1 MGFILLFS
9 ILPTFAAEELDA
21 IAAVV
26 GNEVI
31 TKSEMTEQLQFLQ
44 LSGFIRPEDSLKMD
58 SLEMDLL
65 TQLINRRVLIEYAQE
80 ESIEVQEEEIEEMLE
95 GALEDMRSRFPDDE
109 TFVQQL
115 EKEGLTLQTFKQNY
129 RRQLKDN
136 LLLQRLMQSEFGA
149 AMFVTEKEIE
159 EFYSVNLDS
168 FAEPLKIELAHI
180 LIIPKPSKSE
190 ENRVQNKINEVLLRL
205 EFNEDFGDLAKKYSE
220 GEFRNKGG
228 DLGFVKKNDLPPEI
242 ADIAF
247 SLKIDELTIAR
258 GKNGF
263 HILKC
268 IGKKTD
274 ACHIGR
280 IFFAVKITTMDT
292 LRANNLSIKVKALA
306 KEGKDF
312 SSLVKKYSDDIE
324 TIPKGGLLG
333 EVYIDQLHP
342 LFKDAVKDLEEGGIS
357 EPVQTEFG
365 FHIFK
370 VIAKPEPK
378 TPELDEIKDIVKEY
392 IIQKRT
398 KEKTDELL
406 EKILPG
412 FYVYNFLKKNQ

>member
-1 MGFILLFS
+1 MGLILLLS
-9 ILPTFAAEELDA
+9 VLPTFGAEELDA

-80 ESIEVQEEEIEEMLE
+80 ESIEVQEAEIEEMLE

-109 TFVQQL
+109 AFMQQL

-129 RRQLKDN
+129 RKQLKEN

-149 AMFVTEKEIE
+149 VMFVTEKEIE
-159 EFYSVNLDS
+159 EFYSVNRDS

-205 EFNEDFGDLAKKYSE
+205 EFNEDFSDLARKYSE
-220 GEFRNKGG
+220 GKFKNKGG
-228 DLGFVKKNDLPPEI
+228 DLGFVTRNDLSPEI
-242 ADIAF
+242 VDIAF
-247 SLKIDELTIAR
+247 SLKINEVTIAR
-258 GKNGF
+258 GRDGF
-263 HILKC
+263 HLLKC
-268 IGKKTD
+268 IGKTTD
-274 ACHIGR
+274 ACHIRR
-280 IFFAVKITTMDT
+280 IFFAVKTTSMDT
-292 LRANNLSIKVKALA
+292 LRAHNLSLKVKDLA
-306 KEGKDF
+306 KTGESF
-312 SSLVKKYSDDIE
+312 SALVKKYSDDID
-324 TIPKGGLLG
+324 TKGKGGLLG

-357 EPVQTEFG
+357 EPVKTEFG

-370 VIAKPEPK
+370 VLAKPEPK
-378 TPELDEIKDIVKEY
+378 TPELDEIKDLVKEF

-406 EKILPG
+406 ERILPN
-412 FYVYNFLKKNQ
+412 FYVENFLKKQ